1 MEGARKVFRV
11 PIPGEP
17 RDVTLN
23 PNNAVL
29 ARIEALAPAPVDRR
43 LDPFAPTPR

>member
-11 PIPGEP
+11 PIPGVP
-17 RDVTLN
+17 RDVKLN

-29 ARIEALAPAPVDRR
+29 ARIEPLVPKLPDRK
-43 LDPFAPTPR
+43 LDPFAAAPR